1 MYCKKEGVNGTRFC
15 MTISS
20 FSNGNR
26 NRSRKIRGEAMYNEG
41 KTMKAKFKTKFLVCL
56 MISAVV
62 CTEMQVYAQNVVEE
76 GIVLFQDEQAL
87 SDNQNIL
94 LEDEDKIDDILG
106 GETNNFANEYVKSF
120 EEEQKDAP
128 VKENAQEV
136 ANEMLSEEDTISED
150 SMHDQMTEESLV
162 EEEQAELTE
171 EESLAETE
179 EVTLEVQEELSPLG
193 TRIDTEPERDRYK
206 IYAEMV
212 DEAIDM
218 SREIKGDIWMAGYE
232 ENSLIY
238 TGSAIKQDVRIY
250 DGDKE
255 LVIDKDYKITYK
267 KNINAKEYSPT
278 ESLTGVPCMTVQ
290 MLSGYTGSR
299 TFYFSILQADINET
313 DTSDQEVALTYNGK
327 IQNHIPVI
335 SFHGKK
341 LVNGKDFQ
349 IDYFAEEEYRKG
361 NATGKTTISYTVE
374 GKGNF
379 KNTIKKD
386 GYDKVFQYFIVGS
399 DYNFSKA
406 AMNITNKN
414 VKYYGESLDTEYIK
428 EQLGITLKIGK
439 KLYTLDADLFKVELK
454 NFDDVGTGTI
464 VVTPSESAKANNYV
478 GSLQKTYKIVGGIDF
493 KKSVQINEEV
503 WQNSMPYQKSI
514 ADDEAG
520 LTQNATK
527 LLKSAQDIYAPGID
541 RPIVEVGTSL
551 EEGRDYSVTYTSNH
565 KAGTAKVTFKGLG
578 KYNGS
583 FSKTFKIVADDSFT
597 VEPLSPVSYQKGGVS
612 PELTVKDRDGNI
624 LKKNIDYTVKFTKN
638 TKVGMAHYK
647 VTGKGNFS
655 SNAIREG
662 DFEIAQSN
670 IADSCRIWVED
681 KVYTNKP
688 NKYQS
693 TPVVY
698 DVNNNKKLS
707 AGTDYKLSY
716 QLLEGETA
724 RDISANKIPNIGD
737 TIRVK
742 VEGNNNYTGYTFLDY
757 KIYDSKKSIKKLF
770 IKIDS
775 QVYTG
780 EKIELTISDEPGK
793 GDIHVFLTK
802 EDMNN
807 NQNELNAKDY
817 INIRPNSYK
826 NNIKNGTASV
836 ILETMPNSGYGGS
849 ATYKFTIAKKSAQ
862 IVGVQ
867 KISCEENSLEMIVG
881 DSAQLEY
888 VMNPIN
894 VDNPKI
900 TITESN
906 TSLTIG
912 EPVLGENGKITVLLS
927 AQQMGMNVVTLTV
940 EDINRKKVSA
950 SCFVYVKDSASE
962 EQVIENQ
969 PEGYKSILDYQTT
982 YTNTI
987 PSGTYEGEL
996 EWTEA
1001 FQKAI
1006 RDNSKKKISGVWVP
1020 EGTYYVRQID
1030 FKMEYPDVKLVMH
1043 PDAKLVRLPITA
1055 TENNNGRVHILWF
1068 GSAQN
1073 ISVSGGQLVGE
1084 RKLSSSHSGED
1095 GHGIML
1101 MESKNITIS
1110 HVKISNCWGDGIY
1123 LGIWGAHASDKS
1135 YNNKNIVINDCHV
1148 ENARRNG
1155 LAITNG
1161 EGILVKNS
1169 SFNKTNGTD
1178 PQFGV
1183 DIETNNEKNPAN
1195 GVRFENCVMNGNK
1208 KASFGIITKAQTVY
1222 LKDCTMSGDFHN
1234 RACTDLT
1241 LDNCKIGGTLYLVD
1255 YNATLKNTTYGAK
1268 EEY

>member
-1 MYCKKEGVNGTRFC
+1 
-15 MTISS
+15 
-20 FSNGNR
+20 
-26 NRSRKIRGEAMYNEG
+26 
-41 KTMKAKFKTKFLVCL
+41 
-56 MISAVV
+56 
-62 CTEMQVYAQNVVEE
+62 
-76 GIVLFQDEQAL
+76 
-87 SDNQNIL
+87 
-94 LEDEDKIDDILG
+94 
-106 GETNNFANEYVKSF
+106 
-120 EEEQKDAP
+120 
-128 VKENAQEV
+128 
-136 ANEMLSEEDTISED
+136 
-150 SMHDQMTEESLV
+150 
-162 EEEQAELTE
+162 
-171 EESLAETE
+171 
-179 EVTLEVQEELSPLG
+179 
-193 TRIDTEPERDRYK
+193 
-206 IYAEMV
+206 
-212 DEAIDM
+212 
-218 SREIKGDIWMAGYE
+218 MAGYE

-267 KNINAKEYSPT
+267 NNINAKEYSPT

-349 IDYFAEEEYRKG
+349 IDYFAEEEFRKG

-386 GYDKVFQYFIVGS
+386 GDNKVFQYSIEGS

-597 VEPLSPVSYQKGGVS
+597 VEPLLPVSYQKGGVS

-638 TKVGMAHYK
+638 TKVGKAHYK

-655 SNAIREG
+655 SKTIVEN
-662 DFEIAQSN
+662 DFEIVPSKMVNNCTIQ
-670 IADSCRIWVED
+670 VED
-681 KVYTNKP
+681 KIFANKE
-688 NKYQS
+688 KGYQS
-693 TPVVY
+693 PPVVY
-698 DVNNNKKLS
+698 DKNNGKKLS
-707 AGTDYKLSY
+707 IGTDYTVSY

-724 RDISANKIPNIGD
+724 REIDAKEIPGVGSKIRVIVSEKENGNYAGSISA
-737 TIRVK
+737 
-742 VEGNNNYTGYTFLDY
+742 DY
-757 KIYDSKKSIKKLF
+757 KIYDSKQSIKNLY
-770 IKIDS
+770 IKIDN

-780 EKIELTISDEPGK
+780 ENIELTLSNEPSQ

-802 EDMNN
+802 DDMNN

-836 ILETMPNSGYGGS
+836 ILETMPNSRYGGS
-849 ATYKFTIAKKSAQ
+849 ATYKFTIAKKSVQ
-862 IVGVQ
+862 LVGVS
-867 KISCEENSLEMIVG
+867 KVSCKQSNLELSVGGSEELKFT
-881 DSAQLEY
+881 
-888 VMNPIN
+888 MNPIN
-894 VDNPKI
+894 VDNPQI
-900 TITESN
+900 TVTESN
-906 TSLTIG
+906 SSLAIG
-912 EPVLGENGKITVLLS
+912 EPVIGENGEVTVSLS
-927 AQQMGMNVVTLTV
+927 ALQTGMNFVTLTV

-1006 RDNSKKKISGVWVP
+1006 RDNSQKKISGIWVP

-1084 RKLSSSHSGED
+1084 RKLSSSHSEED

-1123 LGIWGAHASDKS
+1123 LGIYGGHSSDKT
-1135 YNNKNIVINDCHV
+1135 YNNQNIVITGCHV
-1148 ENARRNG
+1148 DNSRRNG

-1161 EGILVKNS
+1161 EGILVKDS
-1169 SFNKTNGTD
+1169 SFNNTNGIS
-1178 PQFGV
+1178 PQYGV
-1183 DIETNNEKNPAN
+1183 DIETNYNYNPVN
-1195 GVRFENCVMNGNK
+1195 GVYFDNCEMKKNK
-1208 KASFGIITKAQTVY
+1208 SASFGIIRKAQNIY
-1222 LKDCTMSGDFHN
+1222 LKNCTMSGDFHN
-1234 RACTDLT
+1234 RACTGLA
-1241 LDNCKIGGTLYLVD
+1241 LDHCTIGGTLYLVD
-1255 YNATLKNTTYGAK
+1255 YGATLKNGTTYGAK